1 MKLKEIKKAVDE
13 NKKVCWIADY
23 YRVEKWH
30 SNEYVITC
38 TLNNNS
44 IGLTHKDNI
53 TLNGNENEF
62 YINNN

>member
-23 YRVEKWH
+23 YRVEKRH

-44 IGLTHKDNI
+44 IVLTHKDNI